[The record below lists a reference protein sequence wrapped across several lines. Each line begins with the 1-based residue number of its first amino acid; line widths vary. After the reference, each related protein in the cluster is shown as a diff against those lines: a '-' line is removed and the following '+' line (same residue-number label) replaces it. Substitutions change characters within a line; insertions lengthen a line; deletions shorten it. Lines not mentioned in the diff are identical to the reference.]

1 MPERL
6 NYTRL
11 DLKLVSMPSLSD
23 LPSNINIKK
32 LTKAL
37 VCLGFVL
44 SEKGGKGSHIKL
56 TYRITQKSITIP
68 NSLNKNKYVLYYLL
82 KEINDYSGI
91 TWEQIKEKL

>member
-1 MPERL
+1 MLEKL
-6 NYTRL
+6 NYIKL
-11 DLKLVSMPSLSD
+11 APKLVNMPSRSD
-23 LPSNINIKK
+23 LPGNINIKK

-68 NSLNKNKYVLYYLL
+68 NSLNKNKNVLYYLL